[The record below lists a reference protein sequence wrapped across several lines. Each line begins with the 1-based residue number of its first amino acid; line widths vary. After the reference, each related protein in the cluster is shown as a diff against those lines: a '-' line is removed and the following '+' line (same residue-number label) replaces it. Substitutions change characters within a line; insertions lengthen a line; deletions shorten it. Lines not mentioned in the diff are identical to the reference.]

1 MAAFISRMRRVLHE
15 LSSSLLR
22 RRELEGRCL
31 MISLAGFELCRREFR
46 LIGRIRKVL
55 RLEAEGGP
63 AAVSLSALAVDRA
76 VEEVPGVELDPGL
89 RGEDLHHT
97 AGFRLR
103 DARRKRQPA
112 PGMVDY
118 KVVIVALPEFQLRSE
133 ERRVGKECRS
143 RWSPYH

>member
-31 MISLAGFELCRREFR
+31 MISLAGLELGRRKFR

-63 AAVSLSALAVDRA
+63 AAVNLAALSVHGA
-76 VEEVPGVELDPGL
+76 VEEVPGVELDPRL
-89 RGEDLHHT
+89 RGQDLHHA
-97 AGFRLR
+97 AGFRFR
-103 DARRKRQPA
+103 DARRERQPA

-118 KVVIVALPEFQLRSE
+118 KV
-133 ERRVGKECRS
+133 
-143 RWSPYH
+143 